1 MEDLRKNAA
10 TYGLFLGLFIIVTTT
25 LVYVLDISLFTASWY
40 GLLSMTVI
48 VVFGAY
54 AAIQAKKNQGGFLTF
69 KETFTSF
76 LVTVL
81 VGLSISTLF
90 SVLLFNVID
99 PEAKQIITDNVIK
112 MTTEMMGKFGTK
124 PADINAIIK
133 EMQKTDSFGVVGQ
146 LKGFVFNIIIYSVI
160 GLITA
165 LIIRREHPQS
175 I

>member
-25 LVYVLDISLFTASWY
+25 LVYALDISLFTASWY

-76 LVTVL
+76 LVAVL

-165 LIIRREHPQS
+165 LIIRRERPQS

>member
-1 MEDLRKNAA
+1 
-10 TYGLFLGLFIIVTTT
+10 
-25 LVYVLDISLFTASWY
+25 
-40 GLLSMTVI
+40 MTVI

-76 LVTVL
+76 LVAVL

-112 MTTEMMGKFGTK
+112 MTTEMMGKFGAK

-165 LIIRREHPQS
+165 LIIRRERPQS

>member
-1 MEDLRKNAA
+1 MEELRKNAA
-10 TYGLFLGLFIIVTTT
+10 RYGLYLGLFVVVTTT

-40 GLLSMTVI
+40 GLLSMAI
-48 VVFGAY
+48 IIVFGAF
-54 AAIQAKKNQGGFLTF
+54 AAIQAKKNKGGFLTF

-81 VGLSISTLF
+81 VGLSISTVF

-112 MTTEMMGKFGTK
+112 MTTGMMEKFGTK

-146 LKGFVFNIIIYSVI
+146 LKGFAFNIIIYSII

-165 LIIRREHPQS
+165 LIIRRERPQS

>member
-1 MEDLRKNAA
+1 MEELRKNSAR
-10 TYGLFLGLFIIVTTT
+10 YGLFLGLFVIVTTT
-25 LVYVLDISLFTASWY
+25 LVYALDITLFTASWY
-40 GLLSMTVI
+40 GLLSMSI
-48 VVFGAY
+48 IIVFGAY

-81 VGLSISTLF
+81 VGLFISTLF
-90 SVLLFNVID
+90 SILLFNVID
-99 PEAKQIITDNVIK
+99 PEAKQVITDNVIK
-112 MTTEMMGKFGTK
+112 MTTGLMEKFGTK

-146 LKGFVFNIIIYSVI
+146 LKGFLFNIVIYSII

-165 LIIRREHPQS
+165 LIIRRERPQS

>member
-25 LVYVLDISLFTASWY
+25 LVYALDISLFTASWY

-76 LVTVL
+76 LVAVF

-165 LIIRREHPQS
+165 LIIRRERPQS

>member
-25 LVYVLDISLFTASWY
+25 LVYALDISLFTASWY

-48 VVFGAY
+48 IVFGAY

-76 LVTVL
+76 LVAVL

-165 LIIRREHPQS
+165 LIIRRERPQS

>member
-25 LVYVLDISLFTASWY
+25 LVYALDISLFTASWY

-54 AAIQAKKNQGGFLTF
+54 AAIKAKKNQGGFLTF

-76 LVTVL
+76 LVAVL

-165 LIIRREHPQS
+165 LIIRRERPQS

>member
-1 MEDLRKNAA
+1 
-10 TYGLFLGLFIIVTTT
+10 
-25 LVYVLDISLFTASWY
+25 
-40 GLLSMTVI
+40 MTVI

-76 LVTVL
+76 LVAVL

-165 LIIRREHPQS
+165 LIIRRERPQS

>member
-1 MEDLRKNAA
+1 MEELRKNAA
-10 TYGLFLGLFIIVTTT
+10 RTGLFLGLFVVVTTT

-40 GLLSMTVI
+40 GLLSMAI
-48 VVFGAY
+48 IIAFGAF

-81 VGLSISTLF
+81 VGLSISTVF

-112 MTTEMMGKFGTK
+112 MTTGMMEKFGAK
-124 PADINAIIK
+124 PADINQIIK
-133 EMQKTDSFGVVGQ
+133 EMQKTDSFGVLGQ
-146 LKGFVFNIIIYSVI
+146 LKGFAFNIIIYSII

-165 LIIRREHPQS
+165 LIIRRERPQS